1 VISRWVNEVQVAVSS
16 ESPMVQYHALGLL
29 CHIKEADRL
38 ATQRIAH
45 KHIKSGLHSPLALCY
60 LIRVVSTL
68 AEESGNW

>member
-1 VISRWVNEVQVAVSS
+1 
-16 ESPMVQYHALGLL
+16 MVQYHALGLL